1 VYSGICCCV
10 IARRS
15 RAAGRTYWGAHGT
28 SETWARRAC
37 YLPFGANDFKQMGS
51 KTLKS
56 RLIPFLE
63 GLGMGIIISWNAEIW
78 FGAFGVVSTY
88 IAPFGI
94 AAMLIAFILRY
105 RMRADD

>member
-1 VYSGICCCV
+1 
-10 IARRS
+10 
-15 RAAGRTYWGAHGT
+15 
-28 SETWARRAC
+28 
-37 YLPFGANDFKQMGS
+37 MGS
-51 KTLKS
+51 KSLKS

-78 FGAFGVVSTY
+78 FSAFGVVSTY

>member
-1 VYSGICCCV
+1 M
-10 IARRS
+10 
-15 RAAGRTYWGAHGT
+15 GRKA
-28 SETWARRAC
+28 
-37 YLPFGANDFKQMGS
+37 
-51 KTLKS
+51 LKS

-78 FGAFGVVSTY
+78 FGTIGVVSTY

-94 AAMLIAFILRY
+94 TAMLIAFILRY

>member
-1 VYSGICCCV
+1 M
-10 IARRS
+10 
-15 RAAGRTYWGAHGT
+15 GRKA
-28 SETWARRAC
+28 
-37 YLPFGANDFKQMGS
+37 
-51 KTLKS
+51 LKS

-94 AAMLIAFILRY
+94 MAMLIALILRY
-105 RMRADD
+105 RTRPDD